1 MADFIV
7 NATTDS
13 GSVNL
18 PKFDQIQL
26 PPGTDISH
34 VVSGSEWN
42 SVCQA
47 ILDTRRNML
56 SGSFFGFGQ
65 RFAGAA
71 SITPPAADSEGRG
84 PGGAGAGTVAAI
96 NSLDF
101 LYVRTDGSLIQH
113 KKDGS
118 EFVLAAAAANV
129 QYTQYAELDTLP
141 TPVILPALTQGSAI
155 LYLRSN
161 GSTTPGSRRSQLVIR
176 WGTNNTDTVIAE
188 GPIY

>member
-1 MADFIV
+1 MADFIL

-13 GSVNL
+13 GSINF

-26 PPGTDISH
+26 PAGTDLTH

-47 ILDTRRNML
+47 LFDTRKNML
-56 SGSFFGFGQ
+56 SGTLHGFGL
-65 RFAGAA
+65 RFASAA
-71 SITPPAADSEGRG
+71 SISQPPGI
-84 PGGAGAGTVAAI
+84 GAIA
-96 NSLDF
+96 SLDF
-101 LYVRTDGSLIQH
+101 VYVRTDGALIQH
-113 KKDGS
+113 KRDGS

-155 LYLRSN
+155 IYLRSN
-161 GSTTPGSRRSQLVIR
+161 GSSTPGSRRTQLCIR
-176 WGTNNTDTVIAE
+176 WGTDNSDTVIAE
-188 GPIY
+188 GPLR